1 MTKYAAEVKIN
12 IKKPK
17 EKLSETIIIVNLIK
31 LKFFFDIVRT
41 DETKSGRAENIS
53 QTDQDRWLLAFVDD

>member
-12 IKKPK
+12 IKRLK

-41 DETKSGRAENIS
+41 DETKSGREENNS
-53 QTDQDRWLLAFVDD
+53 QLDQDR